1 MSLISLWVFFVILMI
16 LLSLPYIILY
26 FLPYGFITER
36 SFTQMPKHLIIAASC
51 FNFVIFIIPIIISIV
66 MYIVLTKKVKQRME
80 NHRKSCNISV
90 VLKSLHNNPSA
101 SSSTTYNLQD
111 LPYPL
116 NTLSINENVAVDRET
131 RGQGKTRKTESGSIA
146 TAADANIEDTL
157 EIAAIEKQTCAEI
170 EAALR
175 SMKTNLIMFLFFFV
189 NTFILFIPSEQWRLL
204 IALSFQ
210 AVVKF
215 LLPTITMITNFGPVK
230 DVFKMYVNNLKVA

>member
-1 MSLISLWVFFVILMI
+1 
-16 LLSLPYIILY
+16 
-26 FLPYGFITER
+26 
-36 SFTQMPKHLIIAASC
+36 MPKHLIIAASC

-189 NTFILFIPSEQWRLL
+189 NTFILFIPSEQ
-204 IALSFQ
+204 
-210 AVVKF
+210 
-215 LLPTITMITNFGPVK
+215 
-230 DVFKMYVNNLKVA
+230 